1 MILKKTRKSLIALV
15 CPVLVGG
22 CGSEPEST
30 IEPQRTPWE
39 EAQSILATTRD
50 IIVLDGAQKGPL
62 RPKVEGEPQVGDWMV
77 QHMLSDPENLN
88 PYTSNDYGASRV
100 LGLIFESLLYPE
112 DEPPYEL
119 KGMLA
124 QEYPSI
130 SADKLSYSFTVRR
143 GARFAD
149 GQSLTAADVLFSL
162 KVVKNPLVLAPHLRN
177 YFAAVQDAQVE
188 GEYGITITCGEPYF
202 LNDRMLGS
210 LNILPRHFYDPQ
222 GLMEEVSLSSLVD
235 GSWKEGADSLRVSRF
250 AQQFN
255 QNFNRKVLGS
265 GSYLIEDVER
275 DVVTQQKVV
284 LTRNANYW
292 GAGKAD
298 LPDPGYVDKI
308 VFKIINNMDAAFIE
322 LKNGNLDV
330 HRLQPLEF
338 KDRSWS
344 PEFTDRFLKGIQYS
358 SGYVYIGWN
367 NNHPIFGDRR
377 VRQAMTHL
385 IDKDDMVVNLLFGLG
400 ESVESPIHKFRPE
413 YNNELKS
420 YGYDREKAEALLQE
434 AGWEDSDGDGVL
446 DKVVDGQ
453 RIPFSFVFLVN
464 SGNQIRKD
472 IALVVQGELRDV
484 GIECEVRELD
494 WSIFLDRVKNKNFDA
509 VTLGWT
515 GSLRFPPDDYQIW
528 HSSQAEGNGSNF
540 ISFVNPEVDRIL
552 EEYRQEFDMEKRIAL
567 YRRYQEILYEEQ
579 PYTFLWKQRT
589 VTAYSRRYE
598 GVNWYPAGTNNREW
612 WVSPANRLYQ

>member
-1 MILKKTRKSLIALV
+1 MALKRTIKLLVALV
-15 CPVLVGG
+15 CLLLVGG
-22 CGSEPEST
+22 CGTEQ
-30 IEPQRTPWE
+30 EPQRTPWE
-39 EAQSILATTRD
+39 EVQDILAATRD
-50 IIVLDGAQKGPL
+50 IIVLDGTHKAPL
-62 RPKVEGEPQVGDWMV
+62 RTASKGESQFGDWMV

-88 PYTSNDYGASRV
+88 PYTSNDAGASQV
-100 LGLIFESLLYPE
+100 LSFVFESLLYPE
-112 DEPPYEL
+112 DEPPYVL

-124 QEYPSI
+124 EEYPTI
-130 SADKLSYSFTVRR
+130 SQDKLSYSFAVRR
-143 GARFAD
+143 DARFAD
-149 GQSLTAADVLFSL
+149 GQPLTAADVLFSL
-162 KVVKNPLVLAPHLRN
+162 KVVKNPQVLAPHLRN
-177 YFAAVQDAQVE
+177 YFAAVEDVQVQ
-188 GEYGITITCGEPYF
+188 GEYGITITCSEPYF
-202 LNDRMLGS
+202 LNDVMLGG
-210 LNILPRHFYDPQ
+210 LEIIPRHFYDPE
-222 GLMEEVSLSSLVD
+222 GLMEEVTLRGLVD

-265 GSYLIEDVER
+265 GSYLIEDIER

-284 LTRNANYW
+284 LTRNSNYW
-292 GAGKAD
+292 GTGKAD
-298 LPDPGYVDKI
+298 LQDPGYVDKI
-308 VFKIINNMDAAFIE
+308 VFKIVNNMDAAFID

-338 KDRSWS
+338 KDKSWS
-344 PEFTDRFLKGIQYS
+344 PEFTDHFLKGIQYS
-358 SGYVYIGWN
+358 SGYVYVGWN
-367 NNHPIFGDRR
+367 NDHPIFGDRR

-385 IDKDDMVVNLLFGLG
+385 IDKDDMVANLLFGLG
-400 ESVESPIHKFRPE
+400 ESVEGPIHKFRPE
-413 YNNELKS
+413 YNNDLKP
-420 YGYDREKAEALLQE
+420 YGYDRERAVALLQE
-434 AGWEDSDGDGVL
+434 AGWEDADGDGVL
-446 DKVVDGQ
+446 DIVVDGE
-453 RIPFSFVFLVN
+453 RIPFVFVFLVN

-472 IALVVQGELRDV
+472 IALVVQSELHDV

-515 GSLRFPPDDYQIW
+515 GSLRFPPDNYQIW

-540 ISFVNPEVDRIL
+540 IRFINPEVDRIL

-598 GVNWYPAGTNNREW
+598 GVNWYPAGTDNREW